1 MIKYGKPG
9 SYEFFQDKYNPDI
22 NKWTLLRLLGKDT
35 LSDKAQLKL
44 EWIIFYHTL
53 GGNNALFTA
62 KHFGINPKTFHKW
75 KSRFNE
81 KDLSTLEEE
90 SRAPDRTR
98 QRDIT
103 SLQRYRIRAIRRE
116 HMRWGKM
123 KLRKIYFKTYGE
135 YISSWK
141 IQKVIEEE
149 HLYFD
154 KVEHSKLQRRR
165 KQAQKQQKKRITEF
179 VKENKLNHLWHVD
192 TVVFTLSQGG
202 YRYLLTAIDEV
213 SKLAYARLYTTHS
226 SKQATDFLKRL
237 DYLTEGNMVN
247 LHHDNGS
254 EFMKDFIKACK
265 ELSLPQWYSRV
276 GTPKDN
282 AVLERFNRTI
292 QEEFV
297 EMIDIG
303 LEDTREFN
311 LRLTDW
317 LIEYNNVRPHEAL
330 DYLTPLE
337 YIDQRLKDQLLPM
350 SSSCTNAFT
359 FDKIMYNGDGK
370 DFYEH
375 QTTR

>member
-1 MIKYGKPG
+1 
-9 SYEFFQDKYNPDI
+9 
-22 NKWTLLRLLGKDT
+22 
-35 LSDKAQLKL
+35 
-44 EWIIFYHTL
+44 
-53 GGNNALFTA
+53 
-62 KHFGINPKTFHKW
+62 
-75 KSRFNE
+75 
-81 KDLSTLEEE
+81 
-90 SRAPDRTR
+90 
-98 QRDIT
+98 
-103 SLQRYRIRAIRRE
+103 
-116 HMRWGKM
+116 M
-123 KLRKIYFKTYGE
+123 KLRKRYKEIYGE

-141 IQKVIEEE
+141 FQVVIEEE

-154 KVEHSKLQRRR
+154 KATIQKQRKRR

-192 TVVFTLSQGG
+192 TVIFTLTQGG

-213 SKLAYARLYTTHS
+213 SKLAYARAYTTHS
-226 SKQATDFLKRL
+226 SKQAADFLKRL

-276 GTPKDN
+276 RTPTDN
-282 AVLERFNRTI
+282 PVLERFNRTI

-303 LEDTREFN
+303 LEDTKEFN

-330 DYLTPLE
+330 DYMTPLE

-350 SSSCTNAFT
+350 SSSCTR
-359 FDKIMYNGDGK
+359 Y
-370 DFYEH
+370 
-375 QTTR
+375 

>member
-1 MIKYGKPG
+1 MNKSG
-9 SYEFFQDKYNPDI
+9 SFYFFKDKEIPNID
-22 NKWTLLRLLGKDT
+22 KWQLLRLRGRST
-35 LSDKAQLKL
+35 LSSKAQLKL
-44 EWIIFYHTL
+44 EWIIFYHTV
-53 GGNNALFTA
+53 GKRNAKKTA
-62 KHFGINPKTFHKW
+62 VHFGISRKTFHKW
-75 KSRFNE
+75 LKRFNE
-81 KDLSTLEEE
+81 KNLLVLEEE
-90 SRAPDRTR
+90 SRAPDKTR
-98 QRDIT
+98 QRDIS
-103 SLQRYRIRAIRRE
+103 SLQRYRIRTIRKE
-116 HMRWGKM
+116 HIRWGKM

-154 KVEHSKLQRRR
+154 KVEHKRKQSRR
-165 KQAQKQQKKRITEF
+165 KQAQLHPKKHITDF

-192 TVVFTLSQGG
+192 TVIFTLSQGG

-247 LHHDNGS
+247 LHHDNGT
-254 EFMKDFIKACK
+254 EFEKDFKKACK

-276 GTPKDN
+276 RTPTDN
-282 AVLERFNRTI
+282 PVLERFNRTI

-297 EMIDIG
+297 EMIDTG
-303 LEDTREFN
+303 LEDVKEFN

-350 SSSCTNAFT
+350 SSSRTYHAE
-359 FDKIMYNGDGK
+359 DEI
-370 DFYEH
+370 H
-375 QTTR
+375 R